1 MMTVID
7 SDFKGSLSGNI
18 EDYPEGLVF
27 VIDKPYRWT
36 SADVIRKLKYAAIR
50 HFNKKN
56 LKVGHA
62 GTLDP
67 LATGVLLLCI
77 GNACKKAQELQDT
90 DKEYVAGVC
99 FGATTAS
106 YDLEKEVESGFSLDG
121 VSPEALSQVLEAM
134 KGAREQV
141 APLFSAKMVGGVRA
155 YELARK
161 MHRAG
166 EALDEAAE
174 ELLRVNNIVLSEMD
188 LLHWGETGLASLSEA
203 RGQVSFREAGSPE
216 HNGQAAEAREQ
227 EHGPSGNSAE
237 ARTKGHNPNCRINV
251 AEVPAG
257 LPEATIR
264 VACSKGTYIRALARD
279 LGEALGSA
287 AFLTSLQRSA
297 SGKFRVEK
305 AISPDHALSI
315 LLTE

>member
-121 VSPEALSQVLEAM
+121 VSPEALSLVLEAM

-174 ELLRVNNIVLSEMD
+174 ELLRVNNIVLSELD

-203 RGQVSFREAGSPE
+203 RGQVSFREASSPE
-216 HNGQAAEAREQ
+216 HNGQAAEAREL

-237 ARTKGHNPNCRINV
+237 ARNKGHNPNSRINV

>member
-7 SDFKGSLSGNI
+7 SEFKGSLSGNI

>member
-7 SDFKGSLSGNI
+7 SEFKGSLSGNI

-166 EALDEAAE
+166 EALDAAAE
-174 ELLRVNNIVLSEMD
+174 DLLRVNNIVLSELD

-216 HNGQAAEAREQ
+216 HNGQAAEAKEQ

-237 ARTKGHNPNCRINV
+237 ARTKGHNPNSRINV

>member
-7 SDFKGSLSGNI
+7 SEFKGSLSGNI

-77 GNACKKAQELQDT
+77 GNACKKAQELHDT

-121 VSPEALSQVLEAM
+121 VSREALSQVLEAM
-134 KGAREQV
+134 KGTREQV

-174 ELLRVNNIVLSEMD
+174 ELLRVNNIVLSELD

-216 HNGQAAEAREQ
+216 HNGQAAEAKEQ

-237 ARTKGHNPNCRINV
+237 ARTKGHNPNSRINV

-264 VACSKGTYIRALARD
+264 VGCSKGTYIRALARD